1 MARLFLTGL
10 LLGCLAIASSPTNA
24 EQYGITVSPDQ
35 RFSVDGLAVG
45 GSVNPASRAYRSY
58 KCRPSEDYPGFT
70 WCVRN
75 QRKRINGENVSVTT
89 TIVHSADGFVAYINQ
104 FIQPAHFTIQ
114 EIENELTR
122 LSTRFGSAPQMK
134 KMTDGP
140 GGLMAL
146 LAAWNDIDLQPLNRP
161 ELNVLAQGGSVH
173 AGVLVDLIG
182 DFHNSA
188 RMQLPVYRVAGGKG
202 FVWVGSFDQ
211 RGKGKLRFFAMDPSL
226 MQLNTVAIPPAP
238 QPREMPDDGGKP
250 NSRAGVS
257 TGTGFFVSQNGFVIT
272 NAHVVEGCD
281 AVQVS
286 GALSKPVIAAVTT
299 RDIADDLALIKTDS
313 KPSVFAS
320 LRAGVRLG
328 ESVSAFGYPL
338 TGILAT
344 GGNFTTGNVSALA
357 GLRNDAKYL
366 QITAPI
372 QPGNSGGPVLDQEGD
387 VVGVVVA
394 KLNVIEMAQATND
407 VAQNVNFAIKTSVL
421 VNFLEANGVP
431 YSTASTPLHHLQP
444 ADLADRAKSMSV
456 LISCA
461 TNQ

>member
-10 LLGCLAIASSPTNA
+10 LLSCLAIASSQTSA
-24 EQYGITVSPDQ
+24 QQYGITISPDQ

-45 GSVNPASRAYRSY
+45 GSVYPASRVYRSY

-75 QRKRINGENVSVTT
+75 QTKPINGEKVSVTT
-89 TIVHSADGFVAYINQ
+89 TILHSSEGFVAYINQ
-104 FIQPAHFTIQ
+104 FVQPAHFTIQ
-114 EIENELTR
+114 EIEKELTR
-122 LSTRFGSAPQMK
+122 LSSRFESAPQMK

-146 LAAWNDIDLQPLNRP
+146 LAAWNDIDLKPLDGP
-161 ELNVLAQGGSVH
+161 ELNLLAQGGSAH

-182 DFHNSA
+182 DFHKSA
-188 RMQLPVYRVAGGKG
+188 RMHLPVYRVAGGKG

-226 MQLNTVAIPPAP
+226 LQLNTVAIPPAP
-238 QPREMPDDGGKP
+238 QPRDIPDGGGKP

-257 TGTGFFVSQNGFVIT
+257 TGTGFFVSQNGFVVT
-272 NAHVVEGCD
+272 NAHVVDGCD
-281 AVQVS
+281 TVQVS
-286 GALSKPVIAAVTT
+286 GTLSKPITAAVTM
-299 RDIADDLALIKTDS
+299 RDVADDLALIKTDS

-320 LRAGVRLG
+320 LRPGVRLG
-328 ESVSAFGYPL
+328 ESISAFGYPL

-357 GLRNDAKYL
+357 GLRNEAKYL

-372 QPGNSGGPVLDQEGD
+372 QPGNSGGPVLDQKGD

-394 KLNVIEMAQATND
+394 KLNVIEIAQATND
-407 VAQNVNFAIKTSVL
+407 VAQNVNFAIKASVL
-421 VNFLEANGVP
+421 LNFLEANGVQ
-431 YSTASTPLHHLQP
+431 YSTSNSTLQP
-444 ADLADRAKSMSV
+444 LQPVDLADRAKSISV

-461 TNQ
+461 TKQ